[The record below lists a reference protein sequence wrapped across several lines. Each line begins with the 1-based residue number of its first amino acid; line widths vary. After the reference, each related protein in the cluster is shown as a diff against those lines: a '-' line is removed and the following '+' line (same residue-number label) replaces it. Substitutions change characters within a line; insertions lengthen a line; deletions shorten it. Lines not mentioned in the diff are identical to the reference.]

1 MGLNPPAKT
10 RKISPRNGAVAATY
24 NLMKFV
30 RIIAL
35 LLWSSLSAAHA
46 VVLFTYDFP
55 GSPGSGLAANQT
67 NPQPSG
73 ATFSDFTRN
82 GGLVGLGAGGQFDSN
97 NWTGSGTIDTTQYD
111 AFTITAS
118 AGHTIDLSQL
128 DFDVRIN
135 GSGPLNG
142 RVALFLNGSATAY
155 ATFDFT
161 PPGAI
166 TTMTFN
172 FTPLT
177 DADNVSTATF
187 EFFGWN
193 STPPNGSMRFD
204 NVITYGTVVPEPST
218 WLAGL
223 AGIAIAAFEGARQM
237 RRQRLAATGRKRRY
251 PLGRQLN
258 ATTGPILARKNS
270 CL

>member
-1 MGLNPPAKT
+1 MVRWLLS
-10 RKISPRNGAVAATY
+10 IIQ
-24 NLMKFV
+24 MKFV
-30 RIIAL
+30 RIIAI
-35 LLWSSLSAAHA
+35 LLWSSLSAQA

-67 NPQPSG
+67 NPQPAD

-82 GGLVGLGAGGQFDSN
+82 GGLVGLNASGQFDSN
-97 NWTGSGTIDTTQYD
+97 NWTGSATIDTTQYD
-111 AFTITAS
+111 AFTVTGNP
-118 AGHTIDLSQL
+118 GHTLDLSQL

-204 NVITYGTVVPEPST
+204 NVITYGVVVPEPST
-218 WLAGL
+218 WLVGI

-237 RRQRLAATGRKRRY
+237 RRQRPAATKRKRRN
-251 PLGRQLN
+251 PLGHHLN
-258 ATTGPILARKNS
+258 TTTGPILAGKNV